1 MTEHP
6 SSCRGTF
13 KRVGTGLG
21 IVASLFAPQLLLAA
35 STESDQLTEVIV
47 TAQRR
52 SENLQA
58 VPISATVFTSAD
70 IERIGA
76 QSIRDLAD
84 KIPNFSYTDITS
96 FSNPF
101 ITIRGI
107 FSNVF
112 NAGVDAGFGSYID
125 GVYTGRIAG
134 FDSDTADIASL
145 EVLRGPQGTLFG
157 NSTIAGAINITTVQP
172 SSTPTGSA
180 ELDYGNYNYVRAKA
194 SFSGPIT
201 DTLDFRVT
209 AFRTTRDP
217 ITTNPS
223 GPGYDNRDDS
233 GGRIQ
238 FLFRPSEN
246 LSIYFAA
253 DAEIDRTLGD
263 TQQALV
269 DGFSPLFGLPPNS
282 VGSPIPYVNNT
293 GESPHH
299 EDRNLYGAQ
308 VNVVYTYAGGAQLTS
323 ITAYRSS
330 WFTNEFPYA
339 GINSEELAALTGGI
353 TLAATEND
361 QEKSEQASEEIRFTS
376 AIGGPIDYVAGIYFL
391 HENTTEHDR
400 VDFTNGT
407 IFNYALGIPD
417 SVTGPLGLTG
427 AVGPDS
433 NILINNYAGY
443 GQANYHISDKLT
455 LTAGAR
461 YNYEERTASYT
472 ATADP
477 LLALI
482 GITPF
487 GPLPLSN
494 NETAFSPTVGVEYK
508 VDPDLLMYAKV
519 TRGFK
524 AGGFNLAYQTS
535 ASNIGSANGL
545 LNFGPETVT
554 AYEVGTKA
562 EFFEHRLR
570 TNVAVFDSDYRNL
583 QTRETYPSGFGE
595 IDIIQNVGV
604 AHIRGGEF
612 DGQWLILEG
621 LELTAGA
628 GYTYAKIASPF
639 VDNGVDYDGN
649 FLQRV
654 PKWTTNLGADY
665 IFHPSTYFD
674 MGIYGQ
680 WSHTADY
687 FNDDTDTVTVPS
699 RDTVNANLSFLSPG
713 SRRWE
718 ATLWVRNLT
727 NQNHIVSYGPNAE
740 TPFGTPQPYA
750 AFEAPRTFGVHLR
763 YAF

>member
-6 SSCRGTF
+6 WSSRATF
-13 KRVGTGLG
+13 KHAGTGLG
-21 IVASLFAPQLLLAA
+21 IVAFLLAPQLLLAA
-35 STESDQLTEVIV
+35 STDSDQLSEVIV

-58 VPISATVFTSAD
+58 VPISATVFTSSD
-70 IERIGA
+70 IEQIGA

-84 KIPNFSYTDITS
+84 KIPNFSYTDMTS
-96 FSNPF
+96 LSNPF

-107 FSNVF
+107 FSNVY

-125 GVYTGRIAG
+125 GVYTGRTAA
-134 FDSDTADIASL
+134 FDSDTADIATM

-180 ELDYGNYNYVRAKA
+180 ELDYGNYNYERAKA
-194 SFSGPIT
+194 SYSGPIT
-201 DTLDFRVT
+201 DTLDFRIT

-217 ITTNPS
+217 FTTNPS

-238 FLFRPSEN
+238 FLFRPSDS

-253 DAEIDRTLGD
+253 DAEIDRTLGNN
-263 TQQALV
+263 QQALV

-282 VGSPIPYVNNT
+282 VGNPIPYVNNT
-293 GESPHH
+293 GNSPHH
-299 EDRNLYGAQ
+299 EDRNLYGTQ
-308 VNVVYTYAGGAQLTS
+308 LNVVYTLAGGAQLTS
-323 ITAYRSS
+323 ITGYRSS
-330 WFTNEFPYA
+330 WVSNEFDYV
-339 GINSEELAALTGGI
+339 GINSQELAALTGGI
-353 TLAATEND
+353 TWAATEND
-361 QEKSEQASEEIRFTS
+361 QEKSEQGSEEIRFTS

-391 HENTTEHDR
+391 HENTTEDDR

-407 IFNYALGIPD
+407 IFNYAFGIPV

-427 AVGPDS
+427 AVGPEA

-461 YNYEERTASYT
+461 YNYEERSASYT

-487 GPLPLSN
+487 GPLPLRNS
-494 NETAFSPTVGVEYK
+494 ETAFSPTAGVEYK
-508 VDPDLLMYAKV
+508 VDPDVLTYAKV

-535 ASNIGSANGL
+535 ASNIGSANSL
-545 LNFGPETVT
+545 LNFGPESVT
-554 AYEVGTKA
+554 AYEVGTKD

-570 TNVAVFDSDYRNL
+570 TNVAVFYSDYKNL
-583 QTRETYPSGFGE
+583 QTAEFAASGFGR
-595 IDIIQNVGV
+595 IDIIQNVGA

-612 DGQWLILEG
+612 DGQWLPLPG

-628 GYTYAKIASPF
+628 GYTHAQIVSPF
-639 VDNGVDYDGN
+639 VQEGVNYDGN
-649 FLQRV
+649 LLQRV

-665 IFHPSTYFD
+665 IFHPSVHFD
-674 MGIYGQ
+674 MGLYAQ
-680 WSHTADY
+680 WSHTSDY
-687 FNDDTDTVTVPS
+687 FNDDSDTVSVPS

-713 SRRWE
+713 SRVWE

-727 NQNHIVSYGPNAE
+727 NQNQIVSYGPNGE